1 MLQGLVYVSRR
12 VLSAPALR
20 GFQCLGFKVCLC
32 KGIHIRI
39 CTHTCIYTYICVYIY
54 MSFYIHVCI
63 KIYVSYTCRSSA
75 KGVEPVWGCL
85 GSAQGPILT
94 HENLEE

>member
-1 MLQGLVYVSRR
+1 MFRVQGLLVQ
-12 VLSAPALR
+12 
-20 GFQCLGFKVCLC
+20 G
-32 KGIHIRI
+32 
-39 CTHTCIYTYICVYIY
+39 YTYTYMYTHMYIYEYIY